1 MADETNIPQEQ
12 QEQQEQ
18 SVPENTPGNQNGAGN
33 ETPSFDDLLKNGHQ
47 AEFDRR
53 VSKAIA
59 TAKANWEKAQAEEQ
73 DEATK
78 LARMTAAERERYQLD
93 KDRKAFAEEQ
103 AKFAAQQMQVSVGA
117 ELQKRGLD
125 ASFARYLAGKTAEE
139 SKTNIDEFE
148 QLFRTAVQAGVNTAM
163 RGKGAPRE
171 PEQNGQS
178 QLERLRRAAG
188 LKDGQTALVTNI
200 GGTNAV
206 TVKNVSGDTGTSVA
220 AGKCAIVI
228 ASTTADGSKVY
239 VLN

>member
-1 MADETNIPQEQ
+1 MAESTTINAQIDGATIVSGTISAEALGGAFQQTEQ
-12 QEQQEQ
+12 QEQGNQ
-18 SVPENTPGNQNGAGN
+18 NTPGGQNGAGN

-53 VSKAIA
+53 VSKALA
-59 TAKANWEKAQAEEQ
+59 TARANWEREQAEEQ
-73 DEATK
+73 NEATK

-103 AKFAAQQMQVSVGA
+103 AKFAAEQMKVSVGA

-125 ASFARYLAGKTAEE
+125 AGFARYLAGKTAEE

-171 PEQNGQS
+171 PEQSGQS
-178 QLERLRRAAG
+178 QMEALRRAAG
-188 LKDGQTALVTNI
+188 LPPK
-200 GGTNAV
+200 
-206 TVKNVSGDTGTSVA
+206 K
-220 AGKCAIVI
+220 
-228 ASTTADGSKVY
+228 
-239 VLN
+239 

>member
-1 MADETNIPQEQ
+1 MADETNTQQIEQ
-12 QEQQEQ
+12 TETQEQ

-93 KDRKAFAEEQ
+93 KDRKALAEEQ

-139 SKTNIDEFE
+139 SKANLDEFE
-148 QLFRTAVQAGVNTAM
+148 QVFRSAVRSGVQAAM
-163 RGKGAPRE
+163 RGKGTPRE
-171 PEQNGQS
+171 PEQNGNS
-178 QLERLRRAAG
+178 QVERLRQAAG
-188 LKDGQTALVTNI
+188 LPAK
-200 GGTNAV
+200 
-206 TVKNVSGDTGTSVA
+206 K
-220 AGKCAIVI
+220 
-228 ASTTADGSKVY
+228 
-239 VLN
+239 

>member
-1 MADETNIPQEQ
+1 MADETNTQQIEQ
-12 QEQQEQ
+12 TETQEQ

-103 AKFAAQQMQVSVGA
+103 ARFAAQQMQVSVGA
-117 ELQKRGLD
+117 ELQKRGMD

-139 SKTNIDEFE
+139 SKANLDEFE
-148 QLFRTAVQAGVNTAM
+148 RVFRSAVQAGVKAAM
-163 RGKGAPRE
+163 RGKGTPRE
-171 PEQNGQS
+171 PEQGGATEV
-178 QLERLRRAAG
+178 ERLRRAAG
-188 LKDGQTALVTNI
+188 LPAK
-200 GGTNAV
+200 
-206 TVKNVSGDTGTSVA
+206 K
-220 AGKCAIVI
+220 
-228 ASTTADGSKVY
+228 
-239 VLN
+239 

>member
-1 MADETNIPQEQ
+1 MAEETNIPQEQ

-139 SKTNIDEFE
+139 SKANLDEFE
-148 QLFRTAVQAGVNTAM
+148 QVFRSAVRSGVQAAM
-163 RGKGAPRE
+163 RGKGTPRE
-171 PEQNGQS
+171 PEQGGNS
-178 QLERLRRAAG
+178 QVERLRLAAG
-188 LKDGQTALVTNI
+188 LPAK
-200 GGTNAV
+200 
-206 TVKNVSGDTGTSVA
+206 K
-220 AGKCAIVI
+220 
-228 ASTTADGSKVY
+228 
-239 VLN
+239 

>member
-1 MADETNIPQEQ
+1 MAEETNIPQEQ

-78 LARMTAAERERYQLD
+78 LARMTTAERERYQLD
-93 KDRKAFAEEQ
+93 KDKQAFAEEQ

-139 SKTNIDEFE
+139 SKANLDEFE
-148 QLFRTAVQAGVNTAM
+148 QVFRSAVQTGVKAAM
-163 RGKGAPRE
+163 RGKGTPRE
-171 PEQNGQS
+171 PEQGGNS
-178 QLERLRRAAG
+178 QVERLRLAAG
-188 LKDGQTALVTNI
+188 LPAK
-200 GGTNAV
+200 
-206 TVKNVSGDTGTSVA
+206 K
-220 AGKCAIVI
+220 
-228 ASTTADGSKVY
+228 
-239 VLN
+239 

>member
-1 MADETNIPQEQ
+1 MAEEQTQNQQTET
-12 QEQQEQ
+12 QEQ
-18 SVPENTPGNQNGAGN
+18 SVPENTPGNQSGAGN

-59 TAKANWEKAQAEEQ
+59 TAKANWEKAQA
-73 DEATK
+73 DEKNEAAK

-103 AKFAAQQMQVSVGA
+103 AKFAAEQMKVSVGA

-125 ASFARYLAGKTAEE
+125 ATFARYLAGATAEE

-178 QLERLRRAAG
+178 QLERIRQAAG
-188 LKDGQTALVTNI
+188 LPMK
-200 GGTNAV
+200 
-206 TVKNVSGDTGTSVA
+206 K
-220 AGKCAIVI
+220 
-228 ASTTADGSKVY
+228 
-239 VLN
+239 

>member
-178 QLERLRRAAG
+178 QLERIRQAAG
-188 LKDGQTALVTNI
+188 LPMK
-200 GGTNAV
+200 
-206 TVKNVSGDTGTSVA
+206 K
-220 AGKCAIVI
+220 
-228 ASTTADGSKVY
+228 
-239 VLN
+239 

>member
-1 MADETNIPQEQ
+1 MADETNTQQIEQ
-12 QEQQEQ
+12 TETQEQ

-139 SKTNIDEFE
+139 SKANLDEFE
-148 QLFRTAVQAGVNTAM
+148 QVFRSAVRSGVQAAM
-163 RGKGAPRE
+163 RGKGTPRE
-171 PEQNGQS
+171 PEQGGNS
-178 QLERLRRAAG
+178 QVERLRQAAG
-188 LKDGQTALVTNI
+188 LPMK
-200 GGTNAV
+200 
-206 TVKNVSGDTGTSVA
+206 K
-220 AGKCAIVI
+220 
-228 ASTTADGSKVY
+228 
-239 VLN
+239 

>member
-1 MADETNIPQEQ
+1 MADETNTQQIEQ
-12 QEQQEQ
+12 TETQEQ

-33 ETPSFDDLLKNGHQ
+33 ETPSFDDLLKSGHQ

-78 LARMTAAERERYQLD
+78 LARMTTAERERYQLD
-93 KDRKAFAEEQ
+93 KDKQAFAEEQ

-139 SKTNIDEFE
+139 SKANLDEFE
-148 QLFRTAVQAGVNTAM
+148 QVFRSAVRSGVQAAM
-163 RGKGAPRE
+163 RGKGTPRE
-171 PEQNGQS
+171 PEQNGNS
-178 QLERLRRAAG
+178 QVERLRQAAG
-188 LKDGQTALVTNI
+188 LPAK
-200 GGTNAV
+200 
-206 TVKNVSGDTGTSVA
+206 K
-220 AGKCAIVI
+220 
-228 ASTTADGSKVY
+228 
-239 VLN
+239 

>member
-1 MADETNIPQEQ
+1 MAEETNIPQEQ

-33 ETPSFDDLLKNGHQ
+33 ETPSFDALLKSGHQ

-59 TAKANWEKAQAEEQ
+59 TARANWEKAQAEEQ

-139 SKTNIDEFE
+139 SKANLDEFE
-148 QLFRTAVQAGVNTAM
+148 QVFRSAVRSGVQAAM
-163 RGKGAPRE
+163 RGKGTPRE
-171 PEQNGQS
+171 PEQGGNS
-178 QLERLRRAAG
+178 QVERLRLAAG
-188 LKDGQTALVTNI
+188 LPAK
-200 GGTNAV
+200 
-206 TVKNVSGDTGTSVA
+206 K
-220 AGKCAIVI
+220 
-228 ASTTADGSKVY
+228 
-239 VLN
+239 

>member
-1 MADETNIPQEQ
+1 MADETNTQQIEQ
-12 QEQQEQ
+12 TETQEQ

-139 SKTNIDEFE
+139 SKANLDEFE
-148 QLFRTAVQAGVNTAM
+148 QVFRSAVRSGVQAAM
-163 RGKGAPRE
+163 RGKGTPRE
-171 PEQNGQS
+171 PEQGGNS
-178 QLERLRRAAG
+178 QVERLRLAAG
-188 LKDGQTALVTNI
+188 LPAK
-200 GGTNAV
+200 
-206 TVKNVSGDTGTSVA
+206 K
-220 AGKCAIVI
+220 
-228 ASTTADGSKVY
+228 
-239 VLN
+239 